1 MVMQDAKYEI
11 IPGGGVTSA
20 AGFRAGGIHAGF
32 RKNPERLDLALVEA
46 DEPCS
51 AAGVFTQNVFCAAP
65 VQFCRKQLGQEGA
78 GSACAVVIN
87 SGVANAATGARGLAD
102 AQEMAARAAEA
113 VGCAAE
119 DVLIASTGVIGTFLP
134 MDRFDALPELHAKA
148 SREGGADAARAIMTT
163 DTHSKECAVR
173 YESTAEGFEGTVFTV
188 GGMSKGS
195 GMIMP
200 NMATMIAVITT
211 DAPLAPRDAHAA
223 LLAAANMSFNKI
235 TVDGDTSTND
245 TCILLASGNAAPG
258 AHIAPDS
265 AAFAEF
271 EQALQTVCCTLARQM
286 AADGEGATKLVTVNV
301 RGAANAAD
309 ADAAARTV
317 ANSPLVKTCIAGHDA
332 NWGRVAAALG
342 RSGAHF
348 AQEDVDID
356 FMGLSVCRGG
366 LAVGFDEDE
375 ALKRFEDPEIVID
388 CDLHA
393 GDAETTMWTCD
404 LTHEYISING
414 DYRS

>member
-1 MVMQDAKYEI
+1 MRDLKYEY
-11 IPGGGVTSA
+11 IPDGGVTSA

-65 VQFCRKQLGQEGA
+65 VQFCRKQLDSEGA
-78 GSACAVVIN
+78 GSARAVLVN
-87 SGVANAATGARGLAD
+87 SGVANAATGARGLED
-102 AQEMAARAAEA
+102 AREMACLAADA
-113 VGCAAE
+113 VGCAVE
-119 DVLIASTGVIGTFLP
+119 DVLVASTGVIGTFLP
-134 MDRFDALPELHAKA
+134 MDRFDVLPALHEAL
-148 SREGGADAARAIMTT
+148 SREGGMDAARAIMTT
-163 DTHSKECAVR
+163 DTHPKQCALR
-173 YESTAEGFEGTVFTV
+173 YESAAEGFAGTVFTV

-211 DAPLAPRDAHAA
+211 DAPLAPRDAKKA
-223 LLAAANMSFNKI
+223 LLAAANASFNKI

-245 TCILLASGNAAPG
+245 TCILLASGKAAPSSRIEAG
-258 AHIAPDS
+258 TL
-265 AAFAEF
+265 AFAEF
-271 EQALQTVCCTLARQM
+271 EEALQTVCRNLARQM
-286 AADGEGATKLVTVNV
+286 AADGEGATKLVTVKV

-332 NWGRVAAALG
+332 NWGRVAGALG

-356 FMGLSVCRGG
+356 FMGLPVCRRG
-366 LAVGFDEDE
+366 LAVGFSEEE
-375 ALKRFEDPEIVID
+375 ALKRFEDSEIVID